1 MTMNVQ
7 ISNAR
12 ILMSGLAVGVLTSVI
27 ATLATQKPF
36 ETFQTHA
43 MIVGFIYV
51 TAAGGWIGALQ
62 GSAKRTIFGAAV
74 GAIIGLTYSLAVR
87 FGLPNYP
94 NDCGLMIYF
103 ALLPCVL
110 SGLLAGVLGASF
122 NRNFKT
128 FPVCFS
134 KGLISGFLM
143 GVVHFVALFGLVIST
158 SDMGGTFDRLGETG
172 TVQLAT
178 ALGLASALYFFMLQ
192 WSVGLRSNGK
202 NAGWLGN
209 LSISRVGLLLFVGMT
224 LAGIGWSMLPPIF
237 R

>member
-1 MTMNVQ
+1 MNMNAQ
-7 ISNAR
+7 ISNER
-12 ILMSGLAVGVLTSVI
+12 IFMSGLAVGVLTSLI

-43 MIVGFIYV
+43 IIVGFVYV
-51 TAAGGWIGALQ
+51 TAAGSWIGALQ
-62 GSAKRTIFGAAV
+62 CSAKRTTFGAFV
-74 GAIIGLTYSLAVR
+74 GAIIGLTYSLVVR

-94 NDCGLMIYF
+94 NDTGLMVYF

-110 SGLLAGVLGASF
+110 SGLLTGIMGASF
-122 NRNFKT
+122 NNNFKN

-143 GVVHFVALFGLVIST
+143 GVVHFVALFGLVLYTTEISP
-158 SDMGGTFDRLGETG
+158 SLGPLGETG
-172 TVQLAT
+172 IAHLAT

-192 WSVGLRSNGK
+192 WSVGLRSNGES
-202 NAGWLGN
+202 AGWLGN
-209 LSISRVGLLLFVGMT
+209 LSISRVGLLMFVGMT
-224 LAGIGWSMLPPIF
+224 LAGAGWSMLPPIF